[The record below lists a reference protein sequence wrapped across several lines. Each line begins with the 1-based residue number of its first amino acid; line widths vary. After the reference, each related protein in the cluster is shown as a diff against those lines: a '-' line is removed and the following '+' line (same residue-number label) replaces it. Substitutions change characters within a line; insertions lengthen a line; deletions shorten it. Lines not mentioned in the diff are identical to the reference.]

1 MSETQPIRKSG
12 LSYIKE
18 GKGDVLIF
26 LHGFC
31 GSAHYWDELIPLLSD
46 DFTVICVN
54 LRGHGGNQAEDTA
67 FEITD
72 MARDLYHFISE
83 NSLDQVYMFG
93 HSLSGY
99 ISLAFAELFPSK
111 LKGFGLIHST
121 AYPDTDEAKEARIE
135 NINLI
140 DERGLEAF
148 VDRLIPN
155 LFSKDSLAQLK
166 DKVSKVKEIG
176 YATDVNGA
184 KGALMAMRNR
194 PDRNYVLRETSRP
207 VLLVAGEKDKVA
219 PPEKVFS
226 VEDSHIKTELLPKA
240 GHMGMLETPEELA
253 RIIKNWIKLTELKK

>member
-1 MSETQPIRKSG
+1 MTENNFLKHNSQ
-12 LSYIKE
+12 SYNQE
-18 GKGDVLIF
+18 GKGEVLLFI
-26 LHGFC
+26 HGFC
-31 GSAHYWDELIPLLSD
+31 GSAHYWDELIPLLKD
-46 DFTVICVN
+46 DYTVLCVN
-54 LRGHGGNQAEDTA
+54 LRGHGGNKTDDSAI
-67 FEITD
+67 EITD
-72 MARDLYHFISE
+72 MARDLYHFLSQH
-83 NSLDQVYMFG
+83 SVDQVYMFG
-93 HSLSGY
+93 HSLGGY

-121 AYPDTDEAKEARIE
+121 AFPDSDNAKEARIE
-135 NINLI
+135 SMNLI
-140 DERGLEAF
+140 DERGLASF

-176 YATDVNGA
+176 YGTDVNGA

-194 PDRNYVLRETSRP
+194 PDRNHVLRETSKP
-207 VLLVAGEKDKVA
+207 VLLVAGEKDKVI

-253 RIIKNWIKLTELKK
+253 RIIKNWIKLSKLKH